1 MVIEKFDTLETS
13 LKSVLKELVKLRS
26 TRDEMLSQ
34 VEKAREVARSAT
46 GALTG
51 RDGEISKLRQENQ
64 RLQKERS
71 RVRDKVERI
80 LYRFPDR

>member
-26 TRDEMLSQ
+26 SRDEMLSQ
-34 VEKAREVARSAT
+34 VEKAREAARSAT

-51 RDGEISKLRQENQ
+51 RDGEISKLRLENE

-71 RVRDKVERI
+71 SVRDKVERI

>member
-26 TRDEMLSQ
+26 SRDEMLSQ
-34 VEKAREVARSAT
+34 VEKAREAARSAT
-46 GALTG
+46 GARSG
-51 RDGEISKLRQENQ
+51 RDGEISKLRQENE

-71 RVRDKVERI
+71 SVRDKVERI